1 MGGNPEH
8 STPQGW
14 PAGSFL
20 GTVYQL
26 GSSIN
31 VPQLL
36 RKAEPI
42 QEIVN
47 ISRVVICVPFTAQE
61 RTASMTESRQ
71 WQETMV
77 PELLFQQ
84 QPP

>member
-1 MGGNPEH
+1 MRSLMKHVYFKVEFSNGREPRTLH

-20 GTVYQL
+20 ECTVYQL

-47 ISRVVICVPFTAQE
+47 ISRVVICVPFTHRNE
-61 RTASMTESRQ
+61 
-71 WQETMV
+71 
-77 PELLFQQ
+77 
-84 QPP
+84 QPL